1 MKKKL
6 LALLL
11 TGVMSMSLLAGCGD
25 SKTAS
30 NASTAGTEK
39 AGTETTSTETASTET
54 TASTEETVYQIG
66 VLQLTQHAALD
77 AANEG
82 FIAALDDA
90 GIKYEVDQQNASG
103 DQPTCVTV
111 AEKFVND
118 GKDLIYTI
126 ATPAAQAVAA
136 ATTDIPVVG
145 SAITDY
151 VEAGL
156 VDSNEVPGGN
166 VTGSSDMNPIDAQL
180 DLLLQLVPDAQTIG
194 VFYSADED
202 NSVLQARLF
211 TEAAEAKNLT
221 IEEFTISNS
230 NEIQTVV
237 QSMEGKIDACWI
249 PTDNKLA
256 AGMATVAMVA
266 NEFDLP
272 VICGESNMVE
282 AGGLATYGLDYYQ
295 LGYLAGEMAVEIL
308 VNGADPAEMPIQ
320 FLPADKCELTVNEE
334 TAAEIGIDLSVLD

>member
-1 MKKKL
+1 MKKNF

-11 TGVMSMSLLAGCGD
+11 TAIMAMSLLTGCGAAND
-25 SKTAS
+25 T
-30 NASTAGTEK
+30 
-39 AGTETTSTETASTET
+39 
-54 TASTEETVYQIG
+54 YQIG

-82 FIAALDDA
+82 FIAALDA
-90 GIKYEVDQQNASG
+90 SGIKYEVDQQNASG
-103 DQPTCVTV
+103 DSSTCVTV
-111 AEKFVND
+111 ADKFVND

-126 ATPAAQAVAA
+126 ATPAAQAVAG
-136 ATTDIPVVG
+136 ATSDIPIVG

-156 VDSNEVPGGN
+156 IDSNDAPGGN

-180 DLLLQLVPDAQTIG
+180 DLLIQLVPAAKTIG

-202 NSVLQARLF
+202 NSILQANLF
-211 TEAAEAKNLT
+211 TTAAEAKGLT
-221 IEEFTISNS
+221 VEKFTISNS

-256 AGMATVAMVA
+256 AGMATVAMIA
-266 NEFDLP
+266 NEIKLP
-272 VICGESNMVE
+272 IIAGESNMVTE
-282 AGGLATYGLDYYQ
+282 GALATYGLDYYQ
-295 LGYLAGEMAVEIL
+295 LGYLAGEMAVDIL
-308 VNGADPAEMPIQ
+308 KNGKKPADMPIQ
-320 FLPADKCELTVNEE
+320 FLPADKCELAVNEE
-334 TAAEIGIDLSVLD
+334 TAKAIGIDVSGLK

>member
-11 TGVMSMSLLAGCGD
+11 TGIMSMSLLTGC
-25 SKTAS
+25 A
-30 NASTAGTEK
+30 
-39 AGTETTSTETASTET
+39 
-54 TASTEETVYQIG
+54 EEAKDDTYEIG

-82 FIAALDDA
+82 FVAALNDS
-90 GIKYEVDQQNASG
+90 GIKYNIDQQNASG
-103 DQPTCVTV
+103 EQTVCGTV
-111 AEKFVND
+111 AEKFIND
-118 GKDLIYTI
+118 KKDLIYTI
-126 ATPAAQAVAA
+126 ATPAAQAVAGL
-136 ATTDIPVVG
+136 TTDIPIVG

-156 VDSNEVPGGN
+156 VDSNDAPGGN

-180 DLLLQLVPDAQTIG
+180 DLLLQLVPDAKTIG

-202 NSVLQARLF
+202 NSVLQAALF
-211 TEAAEAKNLT
+211 TAAAEAKNLT
-221 IEEFTISNS
+221 VEKFTISNS

-256 AGMATVAMVA
+256 AGMATVGMVA
-266 NEFDLP
+266 NEIKLP
-272 VICGESNMVE
+272 VICGESNMVD

-295 LGYLAGEMAVEIL
+295 LGYLAGEMAVDIL

-334 TAAEIGIDLSVLD
+334 TAKEIGIDLSVLD